1 MRAKN
6 GAAAHAGTRRA
17 LDAVG
22 GALEVRWSGV
32 SLSRNEHRR
41 LVSTSRN
48 VPTRDR
54 PNNRGLTNSYTRAW
68 HLEPSLILSLAPGFV
83 AECGQQRLI
92 GRNRRLSFGYSVGD
106 LDVRGDEQVCMHCI
120 RSFAKT
126 WGLLR

>member
-1 MRAKN
+1 
-6 GAAAHAGTRRA
+6 
-17 LDAVG
+17 
-22 GALEVRWSGV
+22 
-32 SLSRNEHRR
+32 
-41 LVSTSRN
+41 
-48 VPTRDR
+48 
-54 PNNRGLTNSYTRAW
+54 
-68 HLEPSLILSLAPGFV
+68 LEPSLILSLAPGFV